1 MKARVRENEHFVRDS
16 RNLAILNTDFTA
28 VKAHESK
35 MAHLARQKAQEKQ
48 INNLKNDITEIRDML
63 AQLLK
68 RN

>member
-16 RNLAILNTDFTA
+16 RNLAILNTDYSA
-28 VKAHESK
+28 LKAHEAK
-35 MAHLARQKAQEKQ
+35 MAHLSRQKVQEEQ
-48 INNLKNDITEIRDML
+48 INTLKNDISEIRDML